1 MENCC
6 SFMKLNLSSSI
17 TKPALF
23 KTTNIFFSSL
33 NDEKLPS
40 TTLKT
45 PLSVSPHRHKTAAT
59 QIFKTSFKA
68 NSSIA
73 NAEVP
78 VEVEVEVEVEVA
90 EGYSMTQFCDKVID
104 VFLNEKPRVKE
115 WRKYL
120 VFREEWN
127 KYKESFYTR
136 CKTRADRETDP
147 TMKQRLISLASKVN
161 KIDEDME
168 KHDKLLKEIQDNPT
182 DLNAI
187 VAKRRKD
194 FTGDFFRYLALLS
207 ETCDS
212 LEDRDVDAA
221 CEKIKSLAKAK
232 ELDSSLILLI
242 NSAWAAAKES
252 TSVKNEVKDIMYSL
266 YKAMKSSLRSIAPK
280 EIKLLKHLLN
290 IADPEER
297 FSALAIAF
305 SPGDD
310 HEAKDPYALYTTPKE
325 LHKWIKIMLDA
336 YHLNKEDTDIKE
348 AKQMSQPVIIQRLF
362 ILKETIEEEYL
373 EKTTFQTRPEG
384 DTKSED

>member
-212 LEDRDVDAA
+212 LEDRDGVARLVAKCMSAVSAFDNTLESLETLDAAQAKFDDILNSSSVDAA

-252 TSVKNEVKDIMYSL
+252 TSVKNEVSGQFGLTNTLDTCKLVYSHVPG
-266 YKAMKSSLRSIAPK
+266 KS
-280 EIKLLKHLLN
+280 
-290 IADPEER
+290 
-297 FSALAIAF
+297 
-305 SPGDD
+305 
-310 HEAKDPYALYTTPKE
+310 
-325 LHKWIKIMLDA
+325 W
-336 YHLNKEDTDIKE
+336 
-348 AKQMSQPVIIQRLF
+348 
-362 ILKETIEEEYL
+362 
-373 EKTTFQTRPEG
+373 
-384 DTKSED
+384 TKVH